1 MSKKLFLIYSLKLLF
16 CLSTKC
22 YSFQFYWQIS
32 LSKLHVRL
40 HWKPFV
46 PNLCNIGQEVSV
58 STFGYKLP
66 KSQTYFKAR
75 IWGTRNLSSSIHPF
89 SSFHIQGKG
98 KVGNIPYIIR
108 EVVSPFQANKK
119 LKFTKKTHIGSWEE
133 KISIHARHD
142 SSCPA
147 RSSTQTSVCKHAHV
161 GKEAPWCSADNIQ
174 QHKLSLSQMV
184 I

>member
-58 STFGYKLP
+58 STIGYKLP
-66 KSQTYFKAR
+66 KSQTHFKAR
-75 IWGTRNLSSSIHPF
+75 CWGTRNLSSSIHPF

-98 KVGNIPYIIR
+98 KVGNILYTIR
-108 EVVSPFQANKK
+108 EVVSSFQANKK
-119 LKFTKKTHIGSWEE
+119 LKYTKKTHIGSWEE
-133 KISIHARHD
+133 KNINTRTARLQLPGRFKHTNISMQACSRGKG
-142 SSCPA
+142 
-147 RSSTQTSVCKHAHV
+147 STLMF
-161 GKEAPWCSADNIQ
+161 GR
-174 QHKLSLSQMV
+174 
-184 I
+184 

>member
-58 STFGYKLP
+58 STIGYKLP
-66 KSQTYFKAR
+66 KSQTHFKAR
-75 IWGTRNLSSSIHPF
+75 CWGTRNLSSSIHPF

-98 KVGNIPYIIR
+98 KVGNILYTIR
-108 EVVSPFQANKK
+108 EVVSSFQANKK
-119 LKFTKKTHIGSWEE
+119 LKYTKKTHIGSWEE
-133 KISIHARHD
+133 KKHQYTHGTTPAARQVQAH
-142 SSCPA
+142 
-147 RSSTQTSVCKHAHV
+147 KHQYASMLTWQRKHIDV
-161 GKEAPWCSADNIQ
+161 RQIIFSNTN
-174 QHKLSLSQMV
+174 
-184 I
+184 